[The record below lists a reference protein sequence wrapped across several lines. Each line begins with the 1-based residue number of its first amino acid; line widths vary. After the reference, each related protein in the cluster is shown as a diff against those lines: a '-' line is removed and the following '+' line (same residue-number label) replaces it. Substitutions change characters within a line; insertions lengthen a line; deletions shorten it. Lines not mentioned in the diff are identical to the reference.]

1 MKFNKEAFLVVGLSK
16 SGISASKL
24 LLSRGA
30 EVFLYDQSDSPRV
43 ASAESELASLGAI
56 RIDKEKVDETLQKVC
71 ALIVSPGVPIDH
83 PVALRANE
91 LKKRV
96 LGELELGS
104 LFLKAPMVAVTGTNG
119 KTTTVSMIE
128 FVLKNAGV
136 SASALGNVGVPLSS
150 AAETFPKNGI
160 AVVEVSSFQL
170 ETVHSFTPHVGV
182 LLNLTE
188 DHLNRHYNMK
198 IYAHLKQKLFQ
209 NMRESEF
216 SVLNDSCSLSH
227 EIAKK
232 TKSRVVWFSSERQVE
247 GAYVLG
253 NDIFYMGARLFSVQD
268 LALKQKHNVENAL
281 ATIAVCKLLGVE
293 TEVIRRSLAK
303 FRGAKHRLELI
314 CSQNGINFVNDS
326 KATNPDASLSAVQ
339 CMKKP
344 TILLLGGQ
352 DKGYSY
358 RSLLKSLKNSV
369 VRYCIFYG
377 ENRETLMREAVQENF
392 TTYSIVENL
401 QQAVHI
407 AQTVAK
413 SGETVLLS
421 PASASFDEFDGY
433 EQRGNAF
440 VRYITEGKAN
450 GRNKKTRDVNR
461 KGDEGKK

>member
-1 MKFNKEAFLVVGLSK
+1 LKYNKETFLVIGLSK

-24 LLSRGA
+24 LISHGA
-30 EVFLYDQSDSPRV
+30 KVFLYDQSDSPRV
-43 ASAESELASLGAI
+43 AVAVNELSAIGAVRIKQEELEETMQKSCAI
-56 RIDKEKVDETLQKVC
+56 VI
-71 ALIVSPGVPIDH
+71 SPGVPIDH

-96 LGELELGS
+96 LGELELGY
-104 LFLKAPMVAVTGTNG
+104 LFLKAPVVAVTGTNG

-136 SASALGNVGVPLSS
+136 RASALGNVGIPLSS
-150 AAETFPKNGI
+150 AAEKFPSNGI

-170 ETVHSFTPHVGV
+170 ETVHSFTPHIGV

-216 SVLNDSCSLSH
+216 AVLNDSCSLSH
-227 EIAKK
+227 EIVKK
-232 TKSRVVWFSSERQVE
+232 CKAQPVWFSTEREVN
-247 GAYVLG
+247 GAYVQG
-253 NDIFYMGARLFSVQD
+253 KDIFYMGSRLFSVEE

-293 TEVIRRSLAK
+293 TEVLRRSLAK
-303 FRGAKHRLELI
+303 FRGAKHRLEVV
-314 CSQNGINFVNDS
+314 CTKKGINYVNDS
-326 KATNPDASLSAVQ
+326 KATNPDATLSAVK

-344 TILLLGGQ
+344 TVLLLGGQ
-352 DKGYSY
+352 EKGYSY
-358 RSLLKSLKNSV
+358 RALFKNLKTSP
-369 VRYCIFYG
+369 VRYCVFYG
-377 ENRETLMREAVQENF
+377 ENRESLMREAVQENF
-392 TTYSIVENL
+392 LTYSVVENL
-401 QQAVHI
+401 RQAVYVG
-407 AQTVAK
+407 QMVAK
-413 SGETVLLS
+413 EGETVLLS

-440 VRYITEGKAN
+440 VRYVTEGKEKGNAH
-450 GRNKKTRDVNR
+450 NKDAR
-461 KGDEGKK
+461 KNEAKE